1 MQQLTEILHMA
12 AADPDWPFDDP
23 QNVAV
28 FTVHQIIRGEHIVDY
43 VAHDDDDG
51 AWQFLNRAVDFKMA
65 DAMLVGL
72 SEMVKFDSSLR
83 ELWDLPYGWC
93 AWREGK
99 GQPWH
104 RARKESE
111 EE

>member
-1 MQQLTEILHMA
+1 M
-12 AADPDWPFDDP
+12 DSDWPFDDP
-23 QNVAV
+23 PNVAV
-28 FTVHQIIRGEHIVDY
+28 FTTRQIISGEHLIDY

-51 AWQFLNRAVDFKMA
+51 AWQFLNRGVDFEMA

-72 SEMVKFDSSLR
+72 SKMVKLDSSLG

-93 AWREGK
+93 AWREAR

-104 RARKESE
+104 RARKEPE
-111 EE
+111 VD

>member
-1 MQQLTEILHMA
+1 MT

-23 QNVAV
+23 PNVAV
-28 FTVHQIIRGEHIVDY
+28 ITIRQIIRGEHIVDY

-51 AWQFLNRAVDFKMA
+51 AWQFLNRAVNFKMA

-83 ELWDLPYGWC
+83 ELWTFRMVGVPG
-93 AWREGK
+93 GK
-99 GQPWH
+99 
-104 RARKESE
+104 ARVNRGNAR
-111 EE
+111 

>member
-1 MQQLTEILHMA
+1 MT

-23 QNVAV
+23 PNVAV
-28 FTVHQIIRGEHIVDY
+28 FTIHQIIRGKHIVDY

-93 AWREGK
+93 AWREARDK
-99 GQPWH
+99 SWH
-104 RARKESE
+104 RARKEPDAK
-111 EE
+111 